1 MCFLQQLYEHG
12 IKSTFFIFSLK
23 IGSEAEFLISLAT
36 FFQSWLAP
44 YAMLSKPN
52 FFSGILRFIYMK
64 ISQIAGIFSEVKDVT
79 HNVKRKVIQA
89 FISLS
94 QKEFYAFLVDWFSIC
109 ILQNYFEIRGVV
121 LLNKA
126 QALFM
131 YAVNSTNRKFC
142 AKHPS

>member
-1 MCFLQQLYEHG
+1 M
-12 IKSTFFIFSLK
+12 
-23 IGSEAEFLISLAT
+23 
-36 FFQSWLAP
+36 
-44 YAMLSKPN
+44 
-52 FFSGILRFIYMK
+52 R

-79 HNVKRKVIQA
+79 HNVKRKAIQA

-94 QKEFYAFLVDWFSIC
+94 HKEFYAFLVDWFSIS
-109 ILQNYFEIRGVV
+109 ILQKYFEIRGVV